1 MGRRPGGTT
10 VDTKEQLLAAA
21 ARVIAA
27 RGYEGARVS
36 EIAAEAGL
44 STGAIYAHYDGKADL
59 LCAAINSRGPDAVAG
74 LLDAGIAS
82 SVAATLKFLG
92 ARLVSGARTGRAR
105 IRGDVLI
112 ESLAAS
118 RREPQVAEVLRESI
132 GTREARLAE
141 LIRHGQESGEI
152 SAAVSPEAVSRLCM
166 LLALGSVVTRA
177 IDLPAP
183 PIDDWEAVIGSLV
196 NQMQTVEAS

>member
-44 STGAIYAHYDGKADL
+44 STGAIYAHYEGKADL

-74 LLDAGIAS
+74 LLDAGIAG
-82 SVAATLKFLG
+82 SVAGTLKFLG
-92 ARLVSGARTGRAR
+92 ARLVSGVRTGRAR

-132 GTREARLAE
+132 GAREKRLAE

-152 SAAVSPEAVSRLCM
+152 ASGVSPEAVSRLCM

-183 PIDDWEAVIGSLV
+183 PIDDWETVIESLV
-196 NQMQTVEAS
+196 RQMETAEAS

>member
-1 MGRRPGGTT
+1 VGRRPGGTT

-21 ARVIAA
+21 ARVIAT

-74 LLDAGIAS
+74 LLDAGVTG
-82 SVAATLKFLG
+82 SVAGTLRFLG
-92 ARLVSGARTGRAR
+92 ARLVSGVRTGRAR

-118 RREPQVAEVLRESI
+118 RREPQVADVLRESI
-132 GTREARLAE
+132 GAHEEQLAQ
-141 LIRHGQESGEI
+141 LIRVGQESGEI
-152 SAAVSPEAVSRLCM
+152 SAAIPPEAVSRLCM

-183 PIDDWEAVIGSLV
+183 PADDWDGVIASLV
-196 NQMQTVEAS
+196 ALMQTVEAS